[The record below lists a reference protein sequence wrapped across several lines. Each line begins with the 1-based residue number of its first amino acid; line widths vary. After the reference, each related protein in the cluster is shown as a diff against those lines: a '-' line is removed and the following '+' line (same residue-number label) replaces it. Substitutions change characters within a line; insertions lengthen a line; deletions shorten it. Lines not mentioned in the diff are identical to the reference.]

1 MFDSVAVSA
10 LFTALFAVTGV
21 YALLRWASL
30 RVAATDRTGDEVAEL
45 AHLLMSLAM
54 IGMAWG
60 YSTSAS
66 DIAQLVLFGAM
77 GAYFL
82 VRMAAD
88 RASASTC
95 ACPDP
100 GYHLLMCAAM
110 VWMVVAM
117 PWLMTGMAS
126 SDHQASMQ
134 MDGMSM
140 PMPEH
145 IAGGH
150 GPVPSVAVPVTV
162 LIALALI
169 GAAGYWT
176 RRLIGLRASSPA
188 ESTPP
193 QSTPPQSSVQVATAT
208 KPPVGPGPGGAATL
222 TVRPEVSPV
231 AGRLLALLTPGA
243 DALCHLLMSLAMG
256 AVLLLML

>member
-1 MFDSVAVSA
+1 VFDSVAVSA
-10 LFTALFAVTGV
+10 LFTAVFAVTGI

-30 RVAATDRTGDEVAEL
+30 RVAATGRTGDQVAEL

-54 IGMAWG
+54 IAMAWG
-60 YSTSAS
+60 YSTPAS
-66 DIAQLVLFGAM
+66 NVAQLVLFGAM
-77 GAYFL
+77 GTYFV
-82 VRMAAD
+82 VRMATD
-88 RASASTC
+88 RQPASTC
-95 ACPDP
+95 ACPAP
-100 GYHLLMCAAM
+100 GYHLLMCGAM

-126 SDHQASMQ
+126 SDDQGSMQ

-140 PMPEH
+140 PMPAH
-145 IAGGH
+145 TSDGH
-150 GPVPSVAVPVTV
+150 GPAPSLTIPVTV

-176 RRLIGLRASSPA
+176 RRLLRVRPFSPP
-188 ESTPP
+188 EST
-193 QSTPPQSSVQVATAT
+193 TPAPTTPAPTTPAPAVPA
-208 KPPVGPGPGGAATL
+208 PGAGGAATL
-222 TVRPEVSPV
+222 TVRVEVSPV

-256 AVLLLML
+256 AMLLLML